1 MIYWAYGRGCLCFL
15 MIFPT
20 YKVVGVSKRKSQV
33 MNRGIVALLMLGLL
47 LSAFT
52 CEDSLDL
59 PCANNDWLQEK
70 VKDMKRAN
78 WSEGLIEQYAYEG
91 EVVISIANCVG
102 CADAMTVVY
111 NCSGNELCKFGGIA
125 GFNTCP
131 DFATEAKFV
140 KVIFKS

>member
-1 MIYWAYGRGCLCFL
+1 
-15 MIFPT
+15 
-20 YKVVGVSKRKSQV
+20 
-33 MNRGIVALLMLGLL
+33 MNKGIVILLMLGLS

-59 PCANNDWLQEK
+59 PCANNEWLQEK
-70 VKDMKRAN
+70 VKAMKRMGAQ
-78 WSEGLIEQYAYEG
+78 EGLIEQYAYEG
-91 EVVISIANCVG
+91 QVVISINNCVG

-111 NCSGNELCKFGGIA
+111 DCTGNELCKFGGIA

>member
-1 MIYWAYGRGCLCFL
+1 
-15 MIFPT
+15 
-20 YKVVGVSKRKSQV
+20 
-33 MNRGIVALLMLGLL
+33 MNKGIVMMMMLGLS

-59 PCANNDWLQEK
+59 PCANNDWLEAK
-70 VKDMKRAN
+70 VKGMKRA
-78 WSEGLIEQYAYEG
+78 SSQDGLIEQYEYEG
-91 EVVISIANCVG
+91 QVVISINNCVG

-111 NCSGNELCKFGGIA
+111 DCSGNELCKFGGIA